1 MPPHY
6 VSGVEIE
13 LLASSSTIQDPN
25 ETERLSMSKR
35 LTGVFSLDGLQLEYK
50 RGLNPLQTT
59 LMERGTVSGRVALL
73 LRSTE
78 VQP

>member
-1 MPPHY
+1 
-6 VSGVEIE
+6 
-13 LLASSSTIQDPN
+13 
-25 ETERLSMSKR
+25 MSKR
-35 LTGVFSLDGLQLEYK
+35 FTGVFSLDELQLEYK